1 MKKLSV
7 VVCLLLG
14 PALPGW
20 TQQAGNPP
28 AQASCCDAIEQQL
41 KAMEDRI
48 ILLEG
53 QVRILKE
60 QLAQAQAT
68 GAAPSGE
75 TPGIAAAAGIPG
87 GQTAPTVAGE
97 GGAQLPVYGGA
108 SAAAKALN
116 PDISA
121 IGDFIGAAGHYPT
134 APGSLIRQAGFQ
146 SLTMHESELGFQAI
160 IDPYARGDFFLS
172 FGESGVDLEEGYITF
187 TALPAG
193 FVARVGKMRAAFGK
207 INTMHNHVLPW
218 VDRPLV
224 NENLVGGEDGIDD
237 AGFSIQRIL
246 PAPKGIFLEATGQL
260 FRGDTGTQTYF
271 LPGGGTSDQTL
282 FTATGKRD
290 VSAVAHLRGY
300 KDITESTNLDL
311 GLSYARGHNEL
322 GSNFLTQLYGLD
334 ATLRWKPLRRSI
346 YHSFVG
352 RTEAIWSQRQQPFTL
367 PLPLSTISLP
377 GEQRSFGMYASGDYQ
392 FARRWFVGGR
402 YDYAQR
408 ARNHNQLDRGA
419 AATLTYWPSEF
430 SQIRGEYR
438 FTRYAEGID
447 ANELLMQVQFSLG
460 AHGAHPF

>member
-1 MKKLSV
+1 MKKLIV
-7 VVCLLLG
+7 FLGVLLG
-14 PALPGW
+14 WIHPGW
-20 TQQAGNPP
+20 
-28 AQASCCDAIEQQL
+28 AQSGTAPVAAPCCDAIEQHM
-41 KAMEDRI
+41 KDMEDRI

-53 QVRILKE
+53 QVRLLKE
-60 QLAQAQAT
+60 QLAQAPPA
-68 GAAPSGE
+68 GAAAGGE
-75 TPGIAAAAGIPG
+75 TAATAVAPAAAASPVAT
-87 GQTAPTVAGE
+87 TAVGE
-97 GGAQLPVYGGA
+97 GGTQLPVYGGA

-134 APGSLIRQAGFQ
+134 PAGSLIRQAGFK
-146 SLTMHESELGFQAI
+146 SLNLYESELGFQAI
-160 IDPYARGDFFLS
+160 IDPYARGDFFLD

-187 TALPAG
+187 TALPGG
-193 FVARVGKMRAAFGK
+193 FVARVGKMLEAFGK
-207 INTMHNHVLPW
+207 VNTMHNHVLPW

-224 NENLVGGEDGIDD
+224 SENLTGGDDGLDD

-260 FRGDTGTQTYF
+260 FHGDTGEQTFF
-271 LPGGGTSDQTL
+271 LPNGGTIQQTV
-282 FTATGKRD
+282 FTATNKSD
-290 VSAVAHLRGY
+290 VSTTEHLRAY
-300 KDITESTNLDL
+300 RDITESTNLDL

-322 GSNFLTQLYGLD
+322 GTNFLTQLYGVD
-334 ATLRWKPLRRSI
+334 VTLRWKPLRRSI
-346 YHSFVG
+346 YHSFIG
-352 RTEAIWSQRQQPFTL
+352 RTEAIWSQRQQPLVL
-367 PLPLSTISLP
+367 PFPLSTISAP

-392 FARRWFVGGR
+392 LGRRWFLGGR

-408 ARNHNQLDRGA
+408 ARDDRQLDRGA

-438 FTRYAEGID
+438 FTRYAEGIN